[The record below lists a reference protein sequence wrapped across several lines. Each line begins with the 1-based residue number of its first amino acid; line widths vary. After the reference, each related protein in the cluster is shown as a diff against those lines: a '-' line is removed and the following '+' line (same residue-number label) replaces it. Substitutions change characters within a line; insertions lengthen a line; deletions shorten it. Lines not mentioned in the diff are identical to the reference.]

1 MITVNCQSSIKLTGE
16 KIIYFDPLKVEETHD
31 ADYILITHTH
41 WDHFSKEDI
50 LKIKKESTIIIG
62 PSDILEESL
71 EMGFPKENII
81 TVVPYEER
89 KIENIKIKTV
99 PAYNKDKNFH
109 PKSNNWIGYVITI
122 DNTIYYIMGDTD
134 ALEENENIKCDY
146 LFIPIGGTYTMD
158 KEEAADFTNKI
169 DPKVVI
175 PIHYGLVV
183 GTKQDLEEFKIK
195 VNQNIQVEEK
205 IAQ

>member
-50 LKIKKESTIIIG
+50 LKAKKESTIIIG

-81 TVVPYEER
+81 IVTPYEER

-109 PKSNNWIGYVITI
+109 PKSNNWVGYVITI
-122 DNTIYYIMGDTD
+122 DHTTYYIMGDTD
-134 ALEENENIKCDY
+134 ALKENENIKCDY
-146 LFIPIGGTYTMD
+146 LLIPIGGTYTMD
-158 KEEAADFTNKI
+158 KEEAATFTNKI
-169 DPKVVI
+169 NPKVVI

-183 GTKQDLEEFKIK
+183 GTKQDVEEFKMK

>member
-50 LKIKKESTIIIG
+50 LKTKKESTIIIG

-109 PKSNNWIGYVITI
+109 PKSNNWVGYVITI
-122 DNTIYYIMGDTD
+122 DNTTYYIMGDTD
-134 ALEENENIKCDY
+134 ALEENENIKYYY

-158 KEEAADFTNKI
+158 KEEAATFTNKI
-169 DPKVVI
+169 NPKVVI

-183 GTKQDLEEFKIK
+183 GTKQDVEEFKMK